1 MWGFC
6 LVLKYERTRTRLVF
20 EDETMTVRQASPK
33 TKIPIKTMGILS
45 RLEVREDSNPS
56 RL

>member
-33 TKIPIKTMGILS
+33 TKIPIKTMGIL
-45 RLEVREDSNPS
+45 RTGRDSNP
-56 RL
+56 RPPP